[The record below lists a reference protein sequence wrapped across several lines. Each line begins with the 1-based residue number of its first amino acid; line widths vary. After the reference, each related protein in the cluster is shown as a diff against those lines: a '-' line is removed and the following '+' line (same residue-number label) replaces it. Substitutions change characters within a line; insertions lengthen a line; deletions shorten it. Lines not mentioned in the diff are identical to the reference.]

1 VQPEKKEHPL
11 IYFIFRHRVV
21 NILILL
27 LGAILVFVIVFFGMK
42 KKYTAT
48 VSILPPSQDLSS
60 GIGSSMGALANLA
73 GINLPQSTLQSPEMY
88 KEILTSRKVLDTIL
102 FEEFEGI
109 DTSGMIYKEKLIN
122 MLDIK
127 ARNEREKI
135 DKALRKLSKDVIY
148 VNINNESNVTKLSVT
163 LTDPLYAANVANR
176 MVELLNEIVTT
187 QIQHENRQQLLY
199 IEDHI
204 RYAQDSIKIAEK
216 NLQTFLEQV
225 KSIAEPA
232 NQIKELALKRDLELY
247 STIWIE
253 LKQQKEIYTLKSIPS
268 LAEVKVLDKAQ
279 PPYLKSRPKR
289 LLTMISLGGLF
300 LILQICVNAL
310 ILIINNFRKE
320 LEPDEPLP
328 HAK

>member
-1 VQPEKKEHPL
+1 MAPIKKEHPL
-11 IYFIFRHRVV
+11 LYFIFKHRVT
-21 NILILL
+21 NLLILL

-102 FEEFEGI
+102 FEEFEGV
-109 DTSGMIYKEKLIN
+109 DSSGTIYRKKLID

-127 ARNEREKI
+127 AKNEREKI
-135 DKALRKLSKDVIY
+135 DKALKKLLKDVIY
-148 VNINNESNVTKLSVT
+148 VNINNESNVTQLSVT
-163 LTDPLYAANVANR
+163 LTDPFYAANVANR
-176 MVELLNEIVTT
+176 MVELLNEIVVT

-204 RYAQDSIKIAEK
+204 KNTQDSIKIAEN

-268 LAEVKVLDKAQ
+268 LAEVKVLDIAQ

-289 LLTMISLGGLF
+289 LLMMISLGGLYF
-300 LILQICVNAL
+300 ILQICVNAIIL
-310 ILIINNFRKE
+310 ILINIRREFK
-320 LEPDEPLP
+320 PDEPIP
-328 HAK
+328 HPK